1 MSKRRSRVHPNYK
14 TRYRV
19 RNWHDYDRALRCRGD
34 ITIWLT
40 PAAIAAWTPLG
51 TRARGGQRRYSDTVI
66 ETALTLRMVFG
77 LAWRQTEGLLHSILS
92 LMGLELE
99 VPDHTTLSRRTVG
112 LKVELKR
119 RARGCGSLHLVVDST
134 GVGLF
139 GEGAWAAA
147 RWGGRGRRGWRK
159 LHLGVDADGNIV
171 AAELTDNTTTD
182 AKAFPDLVRQ
192 VRAPVHRVT
201 ADGAYDRRTVYQ
213 AAHELR
219 AHAVI
224 PPARSAVVSGEP
236 VLAER
241 DAHIEHIALVGR
253 RRWRVDVGQHHQARA
268 ENTFYRYKSAFGGRL
283 KARNHAAQR
292 NEVMTGC
299 NILNRFAVLGMP
311 VSERIGS

>member
-112 LKVELKR
+112 LEVELTR
-119 RARGCGSLHLVVDST
+119 RAPQGPITIGPCGAEATSLSGSHQRRS
-134 GVGLF
+134 
-139 GEGAWAAA
+139 
-147 RWGGRGRRGWRK
+147 RRGRRWAQ
-159 LHLGVDADGNIV
+159 V
-171 AAELTDNTTTD
+171 
-182 AKAFPDLVRQ
+182 LVEASGGTPRQ
-192 VRAPVHRVT
+192 
-201 ADGAYDRRTVYQ
+201 
-213 AAHELR
+213 
-219 AHAVI
+219 
-224 PPARSAVVSGEP
+224 
-236 VLAER
+236 
-241 DAHIEHIALVGR
+241 
-253 RRWRVDVGQHHQARA
+253 
-268 ENTFYRYKSAFGGRL
+268 
-283 KARNHAAQR
+283 
-292 NEVMTGC
+292 
-299 NILNRFAVLGMP
+299 
-311 VSERIGS
+311 

>member
-1 MSKRRSRVHPNYK
+1 MSKRRSKVHPSYK

-19 RNWHDYDRALRCRGD
+19 RNWPDYDRALRRRGD

-51 TRARGGQRRYSDTVI
+51 TGARGGQRRYSETVI
-66 ETALTLRMVFG
+66 EAALTLRMVFG
-77 LAWRQTEGLLHSILS
+77 LAWRQTEGLLRSVLS

-112 LKVELKR
+112 LEVELKR
-119 RARGCGSLHLVVDST
+119 RAPGGSLHLVVDST

-139 GEGAWAAA
+139 GEGEWAAA

-159 LHLGVDADGNIV
+159 LHVGVDADGNIV

-182 AKAFPDLVRQ
+182 ATAFPDLVGQ

-213 AAHELR
+213 TAHELR

-224 PPARSAVVSGEP
+224 PPAGSAVVSGEP

-253 RRWRVDVGQHHQARA
+253 RRWRVDVGQHQQARA

-299 NILNRFAVLGMP
+299 NILNQFAVLGMP
-311 VSERIGS
+311 VSEPIGA